1 MITDDEIIELYDNLT
16 GKISDEDSV
25 RVINLKGFTAAIQ
38 YAERLAYLKGMEDGM
53 DRLSDAVQ
61 TGLQLSAQ

>member
-1 MITDDEIIELYDNLT
+1 MMTDDEIRELYDNLT
-16 GKISDEDSV
+16 GKVSDEDNV

-38 YAERLAYLKGMEDGM
+38 YAERMAHLKGMEDGM
-53 DRLSDAVQ
+53 DRLADAVQ